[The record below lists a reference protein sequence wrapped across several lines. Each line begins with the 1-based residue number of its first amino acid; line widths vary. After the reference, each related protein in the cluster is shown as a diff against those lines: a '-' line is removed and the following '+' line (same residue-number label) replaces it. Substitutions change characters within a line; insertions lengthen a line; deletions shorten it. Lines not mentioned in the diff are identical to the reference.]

1 MIDTSKKISE
11 VLIDAMRENGM
22 TKAMLEKKAE
32 MLWQTIMGPTVR
44 NSTSS
49 VRVRDGVMFVGLN
62 SSVVR
67 EQLFLLKG
75 KIIAALN
82 KAVGEE
88 VIKDIRF
95 A

>member
-1 MIDTSKKISE
+1 MIDTSRRLSDI
-11 VLIDAMRENGM
+11 LIDAMREDGL
-22 TKAMLEKKAE
+22 TKLMLERRAE
-32 MLWQTIMGPTVR
+32 TLWQTIMGPTVR
-44 NSTSS
+44 NATSS
-49 VRVRDGVMFVGLN
+49 VRVHDGIMYVGLN

-75 KIIAALN
+75 KIVAALN
-82 KAVGEE
+82 KAVGED